1 MGRLGVRIE
10 ARPLSKVDR
19 SRSRVSRSRA
29 GYPRARPTAPRSR
42 SRAIRSRPPRR
53 QPRESI
59 VELSSGAIARQVSW
73 QVSLL
78 DHRLRLSAGPKA
90 RMENLN
96 NNTGVALGVSR
107 QQPWRQDA
115 KYHLMLARPIIQQV
129 QVP

>member
-29 GYPRARPTAPRSR
+29 GDPRARPPAPRSG
-42 SRAIRSRPPRR
+42 SRAILARPPRR

-78 DHRLRLSAGPKA
+78 NHRLRISVGLRPEWKVRTIVDPDILADGASAMRLP
-90 RMENLN
+90 RM
-96 NNTGVALGVSR
+96 TT
-107 QQPWRQDA
+107 
-115 KYHLMLARPIIQQV
+115 
-129 QVP
+129 